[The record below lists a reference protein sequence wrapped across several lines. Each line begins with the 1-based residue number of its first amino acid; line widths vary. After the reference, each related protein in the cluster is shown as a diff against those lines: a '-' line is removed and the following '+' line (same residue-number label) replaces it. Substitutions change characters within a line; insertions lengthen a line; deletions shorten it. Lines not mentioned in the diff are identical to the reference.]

1 SEHSYLIIRDTS
13 FNISFWIP
21 PVAQK
26 LVEAFGSCLIIEA
39 WLATDGQEEDVQ
51 IHVARKNAQAIAQY
65 MNKQIQADGL
75 TSSVK
80 LVTGTLETVPIHTP
94 PLVDVHDK
102 NTSHTYYSGLSIP
115 PNYIVINNNEKILPI
130 ALRQFREALSRSLS
144 KTFFEFVRI

>member
-1 SEHSYLIIRDTS
+1 MKNERKTLDNLLQKINTRDAFHVQIPTRNKFVVNKILPYIFVYREYEKKDPMLAELVKSEHSYLIIRDTS

-80 LVTGTLETVPIHTP
+80 
-94 PLVDVHDK
+94 
-102 NTSHTYYSGLSIP
+102 
-115 PNYIVINNNEKILPI
+115 
-130 ALRQFREALSRSLS
+130 
-144 KTFFEFVRI
+144 